1 MKRCFD
7 RVMLCWS
14 SIGPFTLT
22 FGWWLIP
29 GLLLIGALTS
39 PTAEDST
46 RAATAEPWPQTTSS
60 SPLSFQDPFLK
71 LKSEL
76 VVLPISVT
84 DSIGRFVPGLRR
96 DQFEIYEQDVPQSAR
111 FFSTEDVPLSVGIIL
126 DVSGSMKSK
135 IPRAREAFR
144 RFIEFSNPQDEFF
157 AITFNRRV
165 THLADFSDGEV
176 LLSYL
181 PFLEAKGRTAL
192 YDAVYEGVLK
202 LKQGRY
208 GKRVLLVISD
218 GQDNSSRYGFRSLS
232 RLMKESDVQ
241 IYTVGTPDPTQYN
254 DYFERQGIAILQQIS
269 KLTGGRQFT
278 VFSAATIEPVC
289 IYIARELR
297 QQYTIGYTSSNS
309 TPDGKWRK
317 VKVRARRDARLRITK
332 ESLEKL
338 KAEGIPDDVLRK
350 LASLKARKT
359 KVVGEEPFL
368 DVVKT
373 TIGHEPAAQFQSLIL
388 KHAEREEG
396 EKLRVHTK
404 SGYYAPPTQP

>member
-1 MKRCFD
+1 MNRSLHRATLRWFSTKLA
-7 RVMLCWS
+7 MLV
-14 SIGPFTLT
+14 G
-22 FGWWLIP
+22 GWWLS
-29 GLLLIGALTS
+29 LLLVGASALS
-39 PTAEDST
+39 LAQEGSGVARP
-46 RAATAEPWPQTTSS
+46 EPSQTTSS
-60 SPLSFQDPFLK
+60 LPQPFQDPFLK

-84 DSIGRFVPGLRR
+84 DSLGRFVPGLRR
-96 DQFEIYEQDVPQSAR
+96 DQFEIYEQDIPQTPR
-111 FFSTEDVPLSVGIIL
+111 FFSTEDVPISVGLIL

-135 IPRAREAFR
+135 IARAREAFR
-144 RFIEFSNPQDEFF
+144 RFIEFSNAQDEFF
-157 AITFNRRV
+157 AIAFNHQV
-165 THLADFSDGEV
+165 MHLAGFTDGEV

-181 PFLEAKGRTAL
+181 PFLQAKGRTAL

-218 GQDNSSRYGFRSLS
+218 GQDNSSRHGARSLS
-232 RLMKESDVQ
+232 RLLKESDVQ
-241 IYTVGTPDPTQYN
+241 IYTVATPDPTQYN
-254 DYFERQGIAILQQIS
+254 DYFERQGVSILQHIS

-278 VFSAATIEPVC
+278 VYSASTLEPVC

-309 TPDGKWRK
+309 LPDGKWRTIK
-317 VKVRARRDARLRITK
+317 VHARRDPRFKITK

-338 KAEGIPDDVLRK
+338 KGEGVPDEVLRK
-350 LASLKARKT
+350 LASLKDRKI

-368 DVVKT
+368 EVVRT
-373 TIGHEPAAQFQSLIL
+373 TIGHDHAAQFQSLIL

-404 SGYYAPPTQP
+404 KGYYAPPSQP

>member
-1 MKRCFD
+1 MKSCLD
-7 RVMLCWS
+7 RVTLRWS
-14 SIGPFTLT
+14 SIQPFTLA
-22 FGWWLIP
+22 FGWWLSLS
-29 GLLLIGALTS
+29 LLLVGAPMSSTAQDS
-39 PTAEDST
+39 P
-46 RAATAEPWPQTTSS
+46 RAATAEPGPQPDSS
-60 SPLSFQDPFLK
+60 SSLSLQDPFLK

-84 DSIGRFVPGLRR
+84 DSLGRFVPGLRR
-96 DQFEIYEQDVPQSAR
+96 DQFEIYEQDVPQTAR
-111 FFSTEDVPLSVGIIL
+111 FFSTEDVPISVGIIL

-157 AITFNRRV
+157 AITFNHRV

-181 PFLEAKGRTAL
+181 PFLQAKGRTAL

-254 DYFERQGIAILQQIS
+254 DYFERQGIGILQHIS
-269 KLTGGRQFT
+269 KLSGGRQFT
-278 VFSAATIEPVC
+278 VYSAATLEPVC

-317 VKVRARRDARLRITK
+317 VKVRATRDARFKITK
-332 ESLEKL
+332 GSLEKL
-338 KAEGIPDDVLRK
+338 KAEGVPDDVLRK
-350 LASLKARKT
+350 LASLKERKM

-368 DVVKT
+368 EVVRT
-373 TIGHEPAAQFQSLIL
+373 TVGNEPVAQLQSLIL

-404 SGYYAPPTQP
+404 SGYYAPPAQP